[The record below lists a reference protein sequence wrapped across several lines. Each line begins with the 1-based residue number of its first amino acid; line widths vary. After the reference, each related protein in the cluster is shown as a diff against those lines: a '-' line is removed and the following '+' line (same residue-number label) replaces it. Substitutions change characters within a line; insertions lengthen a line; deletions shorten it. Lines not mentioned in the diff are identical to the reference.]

1 MLLSR
6 KTIYCPHSYG
16 IFVILFLF
24 LVLVVGLVF
33 VGAVGLAFRQVGFSS
48 QITVLILVATF
59 FGSYV
64 NIPLL
69 KLKAMIP
76 IIREEYVS
84 FFGIVFRIP
93 QFEYGETT
101 TLVAINM
108 GGAIIPTLVSLYLL
122 WKLPSA
128 TLYALIGI
136 AIVATIT
143 HLVAKPVKGL
153 GIATPAFIP
162 PLTAALAAY
171 ILPSGAP
178 TIVAY
183 VSGVLGTLI
192 GADITNLHNI
202 PKLGAKIASIGG
214 AGTFDGI
221 FLSGIIAALLV

>member
-1 MLLSR
+1 MLLSG

-16 IFVILFLF
+16 IFVILFLL

-48 QITVLILVATF
+48 QVTVLILVATF

-69 KLKAMIP
+69 RLKTVVP
-76 IIREEYVS
+76 VVKEEYVS

-93 QFEYGETT
+93 QFEYGETI

-108 GGAIIPTLVSLYLL
+108 GGAVIPTLVSLYLL

-128 TLYALIGI
+128 TLYALVGI
-136 AIVATIT
+136 VIVATVT

-162 PLTAALAAY
+162 PLTAALVAY
-171 ILPSGAP
+171 VLPSGAP

-192 GADITNLHNI
+192 GADITNLHKI
-202 PKLGAKIASIGG
+202 PQLGAKIASIGG

>member
-16 IFVILFLF
+16 IFVILFLL

-48 QITVLILVATF
+48 EITVLILVATF

-69 KLKAMIP
+69 RLKTVVP
-76 IIREEYVS
+76 VVKEEYVS

-101 TLVAINM
+101 ALVAINI
-108 GGAIIPTLVSLYLL
+108 GGAVIPTLVSLYLL

-162 PLTAALAAY
+162 PLTAALVAY
-171 ILPSGAP
+171 VLPSGAP

-192 GADITNLHNI
+192 GADITNLHKI
-202 PKLGAKIASIGG
+202 PQLGAKIASIGG

>member
-1 MLLSR
+1 LSR

-16 IFVILFLF
+16 IFVILFL
-24 LVLVVGLVF
+24 LLLLVVSLIF
-33 VGAVGLAFRQVGFSS
+33 VGAVGLAFRQVGFSP
-48 QITVLILVATF
+48 QITVLILATTF

-69 KLKAMIP
+69 KLKAVIP

-84 FFGIVFRIP
+84 FFGIVFRVP

-128 TLYALIGI
+128 IPHALIGI

-171 ILPSGAP
+171 ILPSEAP

-192 GADITNLHNI
+192 GADITNLNKI

>member
-6 KTIYCPHSYG
+6 KTIFCPHSYG

-48 QITVLILVATF
+48 EITVLILVATF

-162 PLTAALAAY
+162 PLAAALAAY

-192 GADITNLHNI
+192 GADITNLHKI
-202 PKLGAKIASIGG
+202 PQLGAKIASIGG

>member
-1 MLLSR
+1 MSLSR
-6 KTIYCPHSYG
+6 KTIYCLHSYG
-16 IFVILFLF
+16 ILVILFL
-24 LVLVVGLVF
+24 LLLLVVGLVF

-48 QITVLILVATF
+48 QVTALILVATF

-64 NIPLL
+64 NVPLM
-69 KLKAMIP
+69 KIKATIP

-162 PLTAALAAY
+162 PLAAALAAY

-192 GADITNLHNI
+192 GADITNLHKI
-202 PKLGAKIASIGG
+202 PQLGAKIASIGG

>member
-1 MLLSR
+1 MSK
-6 KTIYCPHSYG
+6 KTIYCPHTYG
-16 IFVILFLF
+16 IFIILLLF

-48 QITVLILVATF
+48 QVTVLILVATF

-69 KLKAMIP
+69 KLKAVIP
-76 IIREEYVS
+76 IVREEYVS

-108 GGAIIPTLVSLYLL
+108 GGAIIPTLVSFYLL
-122 WKLPSA
+122 WKLPSV

-136 AIVATIT
+136 VIVASVT
-143 HLVAKPVKGL
+143 HLLAKPVKGL
-153 GIATPAFIP
+153 GIATPAFIS
-162 PLTAALAAY
+162 PLTAALVAY
-171 ILPSGAP
+171 ILPSNAP

-183 VSGVLGTLI
+183 VSGVIGTLI
-192 GADITNLHNI
+192 GADITNLHKI

>member
-1 MLLSR
+1 LSR

-162 PLTAALAAY
+162 PLAAALAAY

-192 GADITNLHNI
+192 GADITNLHKI
-202 PKLGAKIASIGG
+202 PQLGAKIASIGG

>member
-1 MLLSR
+1 MSK

-16 IFVILFLF
+16 VFVILFLF
-24 LVLVVGLVF
+24 LVLVVGLIF
-33 VGAVGLAFRQVGFSS
+33 VGVVDLAFRQVGFSS
-48 QITVLILVATF
+48 QVTVLILAATF

-69 KLKAMIP
+69 KLKAVIP
-76 IIREEYVS
+76 IVKEEYVS
-84 FFGIVFRIP
+84 FLGIVFRVP

-128 TLYALIGI
+128 ALYALIGI

-162 PLTAALAAY
+162 PLTATLAAY
-171 ILPSGAP
+171 ILPSNAP

-183 VSGVLGTLI
+183 VSGVIGTLI
-192 GADITNLHNI
+192 GADITNLHKI

>member
-1 MLLSR
+1 LSR
-6 KTIYCPHSYG
+6 KTIYCLHSYG
-16 IFVILFLF
+16 ILVILFL
-24 LVLVVGLVF
+24 LLLLVVGLVF

-48 QITVLILVATF
+48 QVTALILVATF

-64 NIPLL
+64 NVPLM
-69 KLKAMIP
+69 KIKATIP

-192 GADITNLHNI
+192 GADITNMHNI

>member
-1 MLLSR
+1 M
-6 KTIYCPHSYG
+6 
-16 IFVILFLF
+16 LFLF

-33 VGAVGLAFRQVGFSS
+33 VGAVGLAFRQVGFNS

-162 PLTAALAAY
+162 PLAAALAAY

>member
-48 QITVLILVATF
+48 EITVLILVATF

>member
-48 QITVLILVATF
+48 EITVLILVATF

-122 WKLPSA
+122 WKLPSV

-162 PLTAALAAY
+162 PLAAALVAY

-192 GADITNLHNI
+192 GADITNLHSI